1 MGLWG
6 RRGNKAREKLRPSRS
21 SSYSDDYRITPELA
35 GIEGHK
41 TGGGGGSVC
50 DECYTRNRLECCPGN
65 GTPCCSQDEGC
76 CPSPPPPVPQQHH
89 HPHRKH
95 SPRRRRSASAD
106 TARVRGSSLGAM
118 EVVVVDEGRRVDLRH
133 HHHHQNFC
141 TSCESCDTCDW
152 TTHDTFSRVDL
163 NNSSVHLFT
172 APLNTESTDSLSDH
186 NSPPTPPPANLRSR
200 VSPHRR
206 KGSPKNRPERR
217 GGEGEGGGRQQQQQQ
232 QQQNRPTDQNNH
244 PRQQKRGAREQKKS
258 STSSSS
264 SPRGSNNTQRS
275 VAGHTRAPSAV
286 RERVQRR
293 LSRRESHNWQQHTGK
308 SKIPI

>member
-6 RRGNKAREKLRPSRS
+6 RRGNKVREKLRPSRS

-41 TGGGGGSVC
+41 NGGGGGGC
-50 DECYTRNRLECCPGN
+50 DECYTRNRVECCPGN
-65 GTPCCSQDEGC
+65 DPCCSQDEGC
-76 CPSPPPPVPQQHH
+76 CPSPPPPQHH
-89 HPHRKH
+89 RSH

-133 HHHHQNFC
+133 QNFC

-152 TTHDTFSRVDL
+152 TAHDSFTRVDL
-163 NNSSVHLFT
+163 NNSSVHLFA

-186 NSPPTPPPANLRSR
+186 NSPPTPPPPTRSR

-206 KGSPKNRPERR
+206 TGGGSPKNRSERR
-217 GGEGEGGGRQQQQQQ
+217 GEGEGGRQQQI
-232 QQQNRPTDQNNH
+232 RPDPSH
-244 PRQQKRGAREQKKS
+244 PRQQSRGEREKKPLS
-258 STSSSS
+258 
-264 SPRGSNNTQRS
+264 RGPNVQRS
-275 VAGHTRAPSAV
+275 VTGHSRAPSAA

-293 LSRRESHNWQQHTGK
+293 LSRRDSHKWQQHTGQ
-308 SKIPI
+308 S